1 MVAWISAFVLP
12 VLIGS
17 LLHPTVVTRMGPNG
31 FVGFRFGVIMANDET
46 WAAAHRAAWPILRV
60 CLLLALVGSAI
71 VLALQLLDDA
81 EFIGHI
87 AALQACGFLVIGTIA
102 GMIKASNAAQ
112 DRLAELEA
120 SEAQDASS

>member
-1 MVAWISAFVLP
+1 MIAWITAF
-12 VLIGS
+12 LIPIVVGA
-17 LLHPTVVTRMGPNG
+17 LMHPTITAKMGPNG
-31 FVGFRFGVIMANDET
+31 FVGYRFGVIAANDET
-46 WAAAHRAAWPILRV
+46 WEAAHRAAWPILRV

-71 VLALQLLDDA
+71 VLVIQLMDDA

-120 SEAQDASS
+120 SEAQDAAS